1 MKEMMMTT
9 GNNSNNDNGNYD
21 MQQLMNIV
29 GQSAMNLSNMGK
41 QLGIVANA
49 VNDIRS
55 DVEGLSGR
63 MDILEQKE
71 EITTEQAAAINRAI
85 RKRVGDILGNNEEDL
100 AKYRRIFS
108 ARLYGDARKYAGLGN
123 TYPATKKENFQR
135 VIDYIES
142 WIPSCGCAE
151 LKRKADIKAE
161 ARRKAKELG
170 YIA

>member
-1 MKEMMMTT
+1 MSEIM
-9 GNNSNNDNGNYD
+9 NFENDNGNDRNFD
-21 MQQLMNIV
+21 MQQLMNIT
-29 GQSAMNLSNMGK
+29 GQTAINLNNMSK
-41 QLGIVANA
+41 QLGIVASA

-71 EITTEQAAAINRAI
+71 EITTEQAATINRSV
-85 RKRVGDILGNNEEDL
+85 RKRVGNILGDNEDDL

-108 ARLYGDARKYAGLGN
+108 ASLYGDARKYAGLGN

-135 VIDYIES
+135 VIDYIEA

-151 LKRKADIKAE
+151 LKKKADIKAE

>member
-1 MKEMMMTT
+1 MKETMMSA

-29 GQSAMNLSNMGK
+29 GQSAMNLNNMGK

-71 EITTEQAAAINRAI
+71 EITTEQAATINRAV
-85 RKRVGDILGNNEEDL
+85 RKRVGDILGNNEDDL

-108 ARLYGDARKYAGLGN
+108 ASLYGDARKYAGLGN
-123 TYPATKKENFQR
+123 TYPVTKKENIQR
-135 VIDYIES
+135 VIDYIEA
-142 WIPSCGCAE
+142 WIPSCGCTE
-151 LKRKADIKAE
+151 LKKKADIKAE

-170 YIA
+170 YVA